1 MAGQHEAHLLRYIG
15 ASLTNGNNGNNA
27 SWARLPSPP
36 FTSLTHKEV
45 KTETK

>member
-1 MAGQHEAHLLRYIG
+1 MAGQREAHLLCYIG
-15 ASLTNGNNGNNA
+15 ASLTNGNNA